1 MTRIH
6 LTAKQIQAMVFK
18 FIIFGLVGLGQE
30 IVFTSLY
37 DQVFGND
44 NDYNTGNAVVSKSY
58 RQYYVGYSSLLYF
71 PFYGI
76 TPWLI
81 QLILSVLKRLQADQI
96 QLARLGCYLIMYHFI
111 EYICM
116 RFLFVF
122 HGGST
127 LSYQSYKMSTFSVH
141 GFTRLDY
148 VPFFLLSSLL
158 YENLYYKFL

>member
-1 MTRIH
+1 
-6 LTAKQIQAMVFK
+6 MVFR

-37 DQVFGND
+37 DQVFGGDFD
-44 NDYNTGNAVVSKSY
+44 NDYNTGNAVVSKFY

-81 QLILSVLKRLQADQI
+81 QGILSVLKRLRQADQS
-96 QLARLGCYLIMYHFI
+96 QLARLGCYLIMYHLV

-127 LSYQSYKMSTFSVH
+127 LSYQSYKVSTFSVH

-148 VPFFLLSSLL
+148 VPFFLMSSLL

>member
-1 MTRIH
+1 MATIH
-6 LTAKQIQAMVFK
+6 LTAKQIQAILFK

-37 DQVFGND
+37 DQVFGYD
-44 NDYNTGNAVVSKSY
+44 NDYNNVVSKFY

-81 QLILSVLKRLQADQI
+81 QGILSVLKRLNSHNS
-96 QLARLGCYLIMYHFI
+96 QLARLGCYLIVYHLV